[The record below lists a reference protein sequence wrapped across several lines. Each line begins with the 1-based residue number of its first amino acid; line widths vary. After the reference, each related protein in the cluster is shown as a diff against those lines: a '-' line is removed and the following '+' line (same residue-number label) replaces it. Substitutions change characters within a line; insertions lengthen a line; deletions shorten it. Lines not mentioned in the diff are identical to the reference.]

1 MSKGNPMLTMIAKFR
16 QAARD
21 RARFRQIRDQINR
34 MPPDV
39 ARDFHIFPGDAP
51 HIAHRMVYGTE
62 A

>member
-1 MSKGNPMLTMIAKFR
+1 MLTMIAKFR